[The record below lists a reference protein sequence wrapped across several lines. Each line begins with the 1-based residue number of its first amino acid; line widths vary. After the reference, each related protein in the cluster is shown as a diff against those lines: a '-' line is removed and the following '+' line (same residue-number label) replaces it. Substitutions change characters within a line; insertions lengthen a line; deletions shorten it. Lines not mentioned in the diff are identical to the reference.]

1 MSNQSRVKSSSLLSA
16 YVKRFPFNQ
25 TFSKYLRDKMF
36 LRSFVDSVNYLNI
49 DFRCENCVCQQGGE
63 FQNLQSVHGIPV
75 HPS

>member
-16 YVKRFPFNQ
+16 CKRSPSYQ
-25 TFSKYLRDKMF
+25 TLSKYLWNKMF

-63 FQNLQSVHGIPV
+63 FQILQSVHGIPV
-75 HPS
+75 NPS